1 MKPAIL
7 LLAVLPLLAG
17 CFGGSGPTLY
27 SVSGTVSY
35 TGKPLTAGHVAFTE
49 EEASDGTQER
59 LVHVGEIV
67 NGKFQARVSAGK
79 KRVEIYGSYE
89 TGRMVPDEMGEKE
102 VPERGGIPAQ
112 YNSET
117 TLEVTIPQ
125 GGMKDLAF
133 DLE

>member
-1 MKPAIL
+1 MKPAVL
-7 LLAVLPLLAG
+7 FLAAFSLIAG
-17 CFGGSGPTLY
+17 CSGESGPELY
-27 SVSGTVSY
+27 YVSGTVSY
-35 TGKPLTAGHVAFTE
+35 TGKPLADGYVTFVGDD
-49 EEASDGTQER
+49 ASDTTQGA

-67 NGKFQARVSAGK
+67 NGKFEGRVSAGK
-79 KRVEIYGSYE
+79 KRVEIYGSYD
-89 TGRMVPDEMGEKE
+89 TGRMVPDEMGDKE
-102 VPERGGIPAQ
+102 IPERGGIPAQ